1 MQPCCSVEKIHFI
14 VCSFLPSH
22 VTQLYFWRYLNQRY
36 LRKTLGHLSTKLLNT
51 GVLLQIN
58 GRFSSLQQLVVSI
71 INLARS
77 LHCQF
82 SVHSQILSIL
92 QSCKSP
98 AVVLN
103 LLRVSKLGFLASKKI
118 EKFTPAKAQM
128 PKYEPPNVLGNPC
141 PSTRKAG
148 MAPSLYTVMASAPLI
163 W

>member
-1 MQPCCSVEKIHFI
+1 MFFSSQSCYAAI
-14 VCSFLPSH
+14 FL
-22 VTQLYFWRYLNQRY
+22 VNQRY

-58 GRFSSLQQLVVSI
+58 GRFSSLQQLVVSV

-82 SVHSQILSIL
+82 SFHSQILSIL

-98 AVVLN
+98 ADVLN
-103 LLRVSKLGFLASKKI
+103 CSQTRFLSIK
-118 EKFTPAKAQM
+118 EDKFTPAKAQM
-128 PKYEPPNVLGNPC
+128 PKYEPPNILGYPC
-141 PSTRKAG
+141 PSTSKAG
-148 MAPSLYTVMASAPLI
+148 MAPSLYAVMASAPLI